1 MRLIDADA
9 LMKML
14 KHHEKDCNPDHFDGH
29 ETFIDKIDAQ
39 DSYGEW
45 QFANGFNLGIVASI
59 VDTKSVPTIDAEPV
73 VRCKDCVYCKRFN
86 DVWRL
91 PKSDELLCTLY
102 VETYHTTENDYCSRG
117 ERR

>member
-9 LMKML
+9 LKEHVKKYTSVFAKYDWREICEML
-14 KHHEKDCNPDHFDGH
+14 N
-29 ETFIDKIDAQ
+29 DA
-39 DSYGEW
+39 
-45 QFANGFNLGIVASI
+45 
-59 VDTKSVPTIDAEPV
+59 PTVDAEPV

-91 PKSDELLCTLY
+91 PKRDELLCTLY

-117 ERR
+117 ERKND